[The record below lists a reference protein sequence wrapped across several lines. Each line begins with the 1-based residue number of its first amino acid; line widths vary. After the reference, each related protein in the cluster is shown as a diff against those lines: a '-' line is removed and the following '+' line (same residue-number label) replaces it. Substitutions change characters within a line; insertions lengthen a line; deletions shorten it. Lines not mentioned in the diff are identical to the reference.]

1 MQCQIYADL
10 IIYQCDMLCMTSD
23 APFFEAEL
31 AGKAPWET
39 KSEDKRARNGS
50 AIWHMETVKTPILIL
65 HGEKDERVPLTQ
77 AIAFHRGCLHYDV
90 PCEFVVYPREGH
102 MMKERKH
109 LIDMMKRIRRFC
121 DLHLR

>member
-1 MQCQIYADL
+1 
-10 IIYQCDMLCMTSD
+10 MLCMTSD

-39 KSEDKRARNGS
+39 DPDNTSARHGS
-50 AIWHMETVKTPILIL
+50 AIWRMKNVKAPILIL
-65 HGEKDERVPLTQ
+65 HPEDDKRVPLTQ
-77 AIAFHRGCLHYDV
+77 AIAFHRGCLHYGV

-102 MMKERKH
+102 LMKERKH
-109 LIDMMKRIRRFC
+109 MIDMLKRIRRFC